1 MALLRSE
8 PGLVPVGS
16 AGSAEEAL
24 ELVARAAPDIVLVEP
39 LLGTGDGLQLIRRI
53 TGGPRVARVV
63 AYTDGGDPALEVA
76 LRVAGADGLVDKQA
90 PPEEL
95 FEALRTVARGRT
107 APPPLPPAA
116 PAAVPPAALRAAAAR
131 VESDDLALL
140 AMLVDRTPTADV
152 ADTLRLDPRRM
163 APPDHRPRAPPPGGR
178 RGAAPPAAPAPPG
191 GPGHD
196 GAQRPGALRV
206 TRNRVAFQPCRWF

>member
-1 MALLRSE
+1 VTRIAIIDPQPAVRAGLATLLRSE
-8 PGLVPVGS
+8 PGLVPVGT
-16 AGSAEEAL
+16 AGGSEEAL
-24 ELVARAAPDIVLVEP
+24 EMIARSAPDLVLIEP
-39 LLGTGDGLQLIRRI
+39 HLGTGDGLQLIRRI
-53 TGGPRVARVV
+53 TGAEAAPRVV
-63 AYTDGGDPALEVA
+63 AYTEVGDPALEIA

-107 APPPLPPAA
+107 SLPL
-116 PAAVPPAALRAAAAR
+116 VTPAALRAAAAR

-163 APPDHRPRAPPPGGR
+163 ARRVERLLARLRPRAGT
-178 RGAAPPAAPAPPG
+178 PAAA
-191 GPGHD
+191 
-196 GAQRPGALRV
+196 
-206 TRNRVAFQPCRWF
+206 

>member
-1 MALLRSE
+1 MTRVAIVDPQPAVRAGLFALLRGE

-24 ELVARAAPDIVLVEP
+24 EVAARSAPDLVLIEP

-53 TGGPRVARVV
+53 AGAERAPRVV
-63 AYTDGGDPALEVA
+63 AYTDTGDPALEVA

-90 PPEEL
+90 PPEDL
-95 FEALRTVARGRT
+95 FEALRVVAGGRT
-107 APPPLPPAA
+107 ALPPVT
-116 PAAVPPAALRAAAAR
+116 PAQLRAAAAR

-152 ADTLRLDPRRM
+152 ADTLRLDRRRM
-163 APPDHRPRAPPPGGR
+163 ARRVERLLARLRPRA
-178 RGAAPPAAPAPPG
+178 GAAATALSTAAVFG
-191 GPGHD
+191 
-196 GAQRPGALRV
+196 
-206 TRNRVAFQPCRWF
+206 

>member
-1 MALLRSE
+1 VTRIVIVDPQPAVRAGLAALLRAE
-8 PGLVPVGS
+8 PGLVPVGA

-24 ELVARAAPDIVLVEP
+24 ETVARTAPDLVLLEP

-53 TGGPRVARVV
+53 TGAEAAPRVV
-63 AYTDGGDPALEVA
+63 AYTEVGDPALEVA

-95 FEALRTVARGRT
+95 FEALRIVARGRT
-107 APPPLPPAA
+107 ALPL
-116 PAAVPPAALRAAAAR
+116 VTPAALRAAAAR

-163 APPDHRPRAPPPGGR
+163 ARRVEHLLARLRPRTGT
-178 RGAAPPAAPAPPG
+178 PAAA
-191 GPGHD
+191 
-196 GAQRPGALRV
+196 
-206 TRNRVAFQPCRWF
+206 

>member
-1 MALLRSE
+1 VSRIVIVDPQPAVRAGLAALLRGE
-8 PGLVPVGS
+8 PGLIPVGA

-24 ELVARAAPDIVLVEP
+24 ETVARTSPDLVLLEP

-53 TGGPRVARVV
+53 TGAEDAPRVV
-63 AYTDGGDPALEVA
+63 AYTEVGDPALEVA

-107 APPPLPPAA
+107 SLPL
-116 PAAVPPAALRAAAAR
+116 VTPAALRAAAAR

-140 AMLVDRTPTADV
+140 AMLVHRTPTADV

-163 APPDHRPRAPPPGGR
+163 ARRVERLLARLRPRAGT
-178 RGAAPPAAPAPPG
+178 PAA
-191 GPGHD
+191 
-196 GAQRPGALRV
+196 V
-206 TRNRVAFQPCRWF
+206 

>member
-1 MALLRSE
+1 MANSEVRFREALAPAGKVLSVTRVVIVDPQPAVRAGLAALLRGE
-8 PGLVPVGS
+8 PGLVPVGA

-24 ELVARAAPDIVLVEP
+24 ETVRRTSPDLVLLEP

-53 TGGPRVARVV
+53 TGAEAAPRVV
-63 AYTDGGDPALEVA
+63 AYTEVGDPALEVA

-107 APPPLPPAA
+107 ALPL
-116 PAAVPPAALRAAAAR
+116 VTPAALRAAAAR

-163 APPDHRPRAPPPGGR
+163 ARRVERLLARLRPRAGT
-178 RGAAPPAAPAPPG
+178 PAAA
-191 GPGHD
+191 
-196 GAQRPGALRV
+196 
-206 TRNRVAFQPCRWF
+206 

>member
-1 MALLRSE
+1 VTRVVIVDPQPAVRAGLAALLRGE
-8 PGLVPVGS
+8 PGLVPVGA

-24 ELVARAAPDIVLVEP
+24 ETVRRTSPDLVLLEP

-53 TGGPRVARVV
+53 TGAEAAPRVV
-63 AYTDGGDPALEVA
+63 AYTEVGDPALEVA

-90 PPEEL
+90 APEEL

-107 APPPLPPAA
+107 SLPL
-116 PAAVPPAALRAAAAR
+116 VTPAALRAAAAR

-163 APPDHRPRAPPPGGR
+163 ARRVERLLARLRPRAGT
-178 RGAAPPAAPAPPG
+178 PAAA
-191 GPGHD
+191 
-196 GAQRPGALRV
+196 
-206 TRNRVAFQPCRWF
+206 

>member
-1 MALLRSE
+1 MTRIAIVDPQPAVRAGLAALLRSE
-8 PGLVPVGS
+8 PGLVPVGA

-24 ELVARAAPDIVLVEP
+24 ETVARTAPDLVLLEP

-53 TGGPRVARVV
+53 TGAEDGPRVV
-63 AYTDGGDPALEVA
+63 AYTEVGDPALEVA

-107 APPPLPPAA
+107 SLPLVTPAQ
-116 PAAVPPAALRAAAAR
+116 LRAAAAR

-140 AMLVDRTPTADV
+140 AMLVDRTPADDV

-163 APPDHRPRAPPPGGR
+163 ARRIERLLARLRPRTGS
-178 RGAAPPAAPAPPG
+178 PAAA
-191 GPGHD
+191 
-196 GAQRPGALRV
+196 
-206 TRNRVAFQPCRWF
+206 

>member
-1 MALLRSE
+1 MTRIAIIDPQPAVRAGLASLLRSE
-8 PGLVPVGS
+8 PGLVPVGA
-16 AGSAEEAL
+16 AGSPEEAL
-24 ELVARAAPDIVLVEP
+24 DTVARTAPDLVLLEP

-53 TGGPRVARVV
+53 TGAEGAPRVV
-63 AYTDGGDPALEVA
+63 AYTEVGDPALEVA

-107 APPPLPPAA
+107 SLPL
-116 PAAVPPAALRAAAAR
+116 VTPAALRAAAAR

-140 AMLVDRTPTADV
+140 AMLVDRTPNADV

-163 APPDHRPRAPPPGGR
+163 ARRVERLLARLRPRTGT
-178 RGAAPPAAPAPPG
+178 PAAA
-191 GPGHD
+191 
-196 GAQRPGALRV
+196 
-206 TRNRVAFQPCRWF
+206 

>member
-1 MALLRSE
+1 VTRVVILDPQPAVRAGLTALLRHE
-8 PGLVPVGS
+8 PGLVPVGT
-16 AGSAEEAL
+16 AGSADEAL
-24 ELVARAAPDIVLVEP
+24 ATIARTAPDLVLLEP

-53 TGGPRVARVV
+53 TGAEDAPRVV
-63 AYTDGGDPALEVA
+63 AYTEAGDPALEVA

-107 APPPLPPAA
+107 ALPPVT
-116 PAAVPPAALRAAAAR
+116 PAMLRAAAAR

-152 ADTLRLDPRRM
+152 ADTLHLDRRRM
-163 APPDHRPRAPPPGGR
+163 ARRVERLLARLRPRAG
-178 RGAAPPAAPAPPG
+178 APAP
-191 GPGHD
+191 
-196 GAQRPGALRV
+196 A
-206 TRNRVAFQPCRWF
+206 

>member
-1 MALLRSE
+1 VTRVVIVDPQPAVRAGLASLLRSE
-8 PGLVPVGS
+8 PGLVPVGA
-16 AGSAEEAL
+16 AGSAQEAL
-24 ELVARAAPDIVLVEP
+24 ETVARTAPDLVLLEP

-53 TGGPRVARVV
+53 TGAENAPRVV
-63 AYTDGGDPALEVA
+63 AYTEIGDPALEVA

-107 APPPLPPAA
+107 ALPL
-116 PAAVPPAALRAAAAR
+116 VTPAALRAAAAR

-163 APPDHRPRAPPPGGR
+163 ARRVERLLARLRPRAGT
-178 RGAAPPAAPAPPG
+178 AAAA
-191 GPGHD
+191 
-196 GAQRPGALRV
+196 
-206 TRNRVAFQPCRWF
+206 

>member
-1 MALLRSE
+1 MTRIAIVDPQPAIRAGLMALLRSE

-16 AGSAEEAL
+16 AGTAEEAL
-24 ELVARAAPDIVLVEP
+24 ELVARTAPDIVLLEP
-39 LLGTGDGLQLIRRI
+39 YLGVGDGLQLCRRI
-53 TGGPRVARVV
+53 TADGGPRVV
-63 AYTDGGDPALEVA
+63 AYTEASDPALEVA

-107 APPPLPPAA
+107 ALPL
-116 PAAVPPAALRAAAAR
+116 VTPAALRAAAAR

-163 APPDHRPRAPPPGGR
+163 ARRVERLLARLRPRAGT
-178 RGAAPPAAPAPPG
+178 AAAA
-191 GPGHD
+191 
-196 GAQRPGALRV
+196 
-206 TRNRVAFQPCRWF
+206 